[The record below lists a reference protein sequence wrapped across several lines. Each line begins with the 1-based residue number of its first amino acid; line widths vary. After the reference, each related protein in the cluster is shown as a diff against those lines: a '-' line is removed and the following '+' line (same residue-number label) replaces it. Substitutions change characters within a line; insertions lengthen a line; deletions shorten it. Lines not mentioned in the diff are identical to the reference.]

1 MGKKQDHEYAA
12 LPPEYAPKP
21 ELEYSTAE
29 PAPEFQPLPPEYAQR
44 TAPEPDAA
52 QKKRRSL
59 RSLLAVPAVM
69 LLGFLGFRFLMP
81 SQPRK
86 QTEGPAVT
94 EPAETEPPETL
105 PLESAEPIP
114 ELPEGSVV
122 LDLRYAVRDGDLVLY
137 KYDVYTPEPSLDAT
151 QEQID
156 AYEGP
161 IWPVDVYAQV
171 SDGANRAVHPEDDPD
186 VWTDYRYTNDEY
198 VINAAGLEGELKLTL
213 RAEYLERGET
223 RQTVVERDLPQ
234 IPPTPETRAELTAL
248 GGNQVEFTAWLK
260 PQSGDG
266 SDFDLEVAYMD
277 QCAYSEGEK
286 MYFSL
291 VDDPAAVPVEYDPEN
306 GFTVRYTGGSAL
318 QFIPADAELSLA
330 VSLRDR
336 NTGYLYTIESN
347 RIQAPDEAELSADL
361 RLFLGGWAE
370 FNAAFKIPEG
380 DDHDYDLAVEE
391 LTLRVLG
398 EEEYPMVSEP
408 GELEI
413 TGSNEEGYL
422 VRYYGQ
428 AAASLEGNA
437 SCTAYIRMIDNSTG
451 QTYEAET
458 VPVQVAEA
466 ANELPV
472 FPLSSGKVS
481 IVVYNDTMSFQVPT
495 PVGNEYEYTIL
506 DVNTFPMEE
515 FFEYELPEPIAPSG
529 YTFLGW
535 VVHVGNPFDLNSEW
549 NPFAFYDGDPPVDV
563 LTSSGTYAFPV
574 ERTLT
579 RADVE
584 HIPPDAEGVRYVNVH
599 AVWTR
604 QDPAEELLFLGDGQG
619 NLTAYDMDVPLASE
633 GYLYLC
639 RYPAP
644 EREGWTFTGWYD
656 SEGNRVDLLV
666 CYFSFVPMLYNE
678 DGDFIGY
685 DWNTYTPVYLTAGW
699 KLDTENSP

>member
-1 MGKKQDHEYAA
+1 MIEKKRAPAAASQPQEYVPA
-12 LPPEYAPKP
+12 P
-21 ELEYSTAE
+21 ELEYADLRSV
-29 PAPEFQPLPPEYAQR
+29 PEFQPPPPEFGQK
-44 TAPEPDAA
+44 TVPEPEPE
-52 QKKRRSL
+52 KKRRLSL
-59 RSLLAVPAVM
+59 RSLLAIPAIG
-69 LLGFLGFRFLMP
+69 LLGFFGFRMLKPAQPQEPEPPP
-81 SQPRK
+81 S
-86 QTEGPAVT
+86 VT
-94 EPAETEPPETL
+94 EPAETLPVET
-105 PLESAEPIP
+105 AEPIP
-114 ELPEGSVV
+114 VLPTGSVI
-122 LDLRYAVRDGDLVLY
+122 LDVDYAVRDGDLVLY

-151 QEQID
+151 QAQID
-156 AYEGP
+156 AYNGP
-161 IWPVDVYAQV
+161 IWPVSVFAQV
-171 SDGANRAVHPEDDPD
+171 SDSANNAVYPETDPD
-186 VWTDYRYTNDEY
+186 VWEDFRYSDEEY
-198 VINAAGLEGELKLTL
+198 VINAAGLEGDLTLTL
-213 RAEYLERGET
+213 RAVYLEQGEE
-223 RQTVVERDLPQ
+223 RQTVAILPLAQ
-234 IPPTPETRAELTAL
+234 LPPTPVTYAELTAL
-248 GGNQVEFTAWLK
+248 GGNEVSFTAYLK

-266 SDFDLEVAYMD
+266 SDFDLVVAHMD
-277 QCAYSEGEK
+277 QCAYSEEEK

-291 VDDPAAVPVEYDPEN
+291 VDNPAEVPVEYDPEN
-306 GFTVRYTGGSAL
+306 GFTVRYTGGSAM
-318 QFIPADAELSLA
+318 QSIPADAELSLA

-347 RIQAPDEAELSADL
+347 RIQAPDEAVLSADL

-380 DDHDYDLAVEE
+380 DNHDYDLAVEE

-428 AAASLEGNA
+428 AAASLKGNA

-563 LTSSGTYAFPV
+563 LTSSGSYAFPV

-584 HIPPDAEGVRYVNVH
+584 HIPPDAEGVRNVNVH

-639 RYPAP
+639 RYPVP

-699 KLDTENSP
+699 KLDLENSP

>member
-1 MGKKQDHEYAA
+1 MIEKKRAPAAASQPQEYVPA
-12 LPPEYAPKP
+12 P
-21 ELEYSTAE
+21 ELEYADLRSV
-29 PAPEFQPLPPEYAQR
+29 PEFQPPPPEFGQK
-44 TAPEPDAA
+44 TVPEPEPE
-52 QKKRRSL
+52 KKRRLSL
-59 RSLLAVPAVM
+59 RSLLAIPAIG
-69 LLGFLGFRFLMP
+69 LLGFFGFRMLKPAQPQEPEPPP
-81 SQPRK
+81 S
-86 QTEGPAVT
+86 VT
-94 EPAETEPPETL
+94 EPAETLPVET
-105 PLESAEPIP
+105 AEPIP
-114 ELPEGSVV
+114 VLPTGSVI
-122 LDLRYAVRDGDLVLY
+122 LDVDYAVRDGDLVLY

-151 QEQID
+151 QAQID
-156 AYEGP
+156 AYNGP
-161 IWPVDVYAQV
+161 IWPVSVFAQV
-171 SDGANRAVHPEDDPD
+171 SDSANNAVYPETDPD
-186 VWTDYRYTNDEY
+186 VWEDFRYSDEEY

-213 RAEYLERGET
+213 RAEYVERGET
-223 RQTVVERDLPQ
+223 RQTVVERDLSQ

-248 GGNQVEFTAWLK
+248 GGNRVEFTAWLK

-318 QFIPADAELSLA
+318 QSIPADAELSLA

-428 AAASLEGNA
+428 AAASLKGNA

-495 PVGNEYEYTIL
+495 PVGNENEYTIL

-584 HIPPDAEGVRYVNVH
+584 HIPPDAEGVRNVNVH

-639 RYPAP
+639 RYPVP

>member
-1 MGKKQDHEYAA
+1 MIEKKRAPEAASQPQEYVPA
-12 LPPEYAPKP
+12 P
-21 ELEYSTAE
+21 ELEYADLRSV
-29 PAPEFQPLPPEYAQR
+29 PEFQPPPPEFGQK
-44 TAPEPDAA
+44 TVPEPEPE
-52 QKKRRSL
+52 KKRRLSL
-59 RSLLAVPAVM
+59 RSLLAIPAIG
-69 LLGFLGFRFLMP
+69 LLGFFGFRMLKP
-81 SQPRK
+81 AQP
-86 QTEGPAVT
+86 QEPEPPLSVT
-94 EPAETEPPETL
+94 EPAETLPVET
-105 PLESAEPIP
+105 ADPIP
-114 ELPEGSVV
+114 VLPTGSVI
-122 LDLRYAVRDGDLVLY
+122 LDVDYAVRDGDLVLY

-151 QEQID
+151 QAQID
-156 AYEGP
+156 AYNGP
-161 IWPVDVYAQV
+161 IWPVSVYAQV
-171 SDGANRAVHPEDDPD
+171 SDSANNAVYPETDPD
-186 VWTDYRYTNDEY
+186 VWEDYRYSDEEY
-198 VINAAGLEGELKLTL
+198 VINAAGLEGDLTLTL
-213 RAEYLERGET
+213 RAVYLEQGEE
-223 RQTVVERDLPQ
+223 RQTVAILPLAQ
-234 IPPTPETRAELTAL
+234 LPPTPVTYAELTAL
-248 GGNQVEFTAWLK
+248 GGNEVSFTAYLK

-266 SDFDLEVAYMD
+266 SDFDLVVAHMD
-277 QCAYSEGEK
+277 QCAYSEEEK

-291 VDDPAAVPVEYDPEN
+291 VDNPAEVPVEYDPEN

-318 QFIPADAELSLA
+318 QSIPADAELSLA

-428 AAASLEGNA
+428 AAASLKGNA

-506 DVNTFPMEE
+506 DVNTFPMEA

-584 HIPPDAEGVRYVNVH
+584 HIPPDAEGVRNVNVH

-639 RYPAP
+639 RYPVP

-685 DWNTYTPVYLTAGW
+685 DWNTSAPVYLTAGW
-699 KLDTENSP
+699 APDS